1 MNAQLCLR
9 KTFVSLLFLALVASN
24 FYALKASQPGRTEIL
39 ARLKA
44 KVAKGEPLVAHIFV
58 PLCDNV
64 NQGIVPVNASLGNGQ
79 NLKTNLYW
87 GAGYGIKTHFSRQSE
102 WKLLGSQLNPVTYI
116 LERVAFERTYPN
128 GAKVILLAEA
138 YDGANMQECLQD
150 FADAAAGKKK
160 GKACLGGKEFEAW
173 AAADLLA
180 FNGHN
185 GLMEKELLSAK
196 RASGEGQDVVAIACF
211 AQSYFEPHFED
222 AACHPLVT
230 STHLL
235 APEAYVMRAI
245 IDSWAMLKSGEE
257 VRMAAAQAYNTY
269 QKCGMK
275 GANRLF
281 ATGWM
286 P

>member
-1 MNAQLCLR
+1 MNVQHLLRPSRIAVLCLLATLVFSLPLQAAQL
-9 KTFVSLLFLALVASN
+9 
-24 FYALKASQPGRTEIL
+24 GRDAIL
-39 ARLKA
+39 ARMKA
-44 KVAKGEPLVAHIFV
+44 KVQRGESLVAHIFV
-58 PLCDNV
+58 PLCDNL

-87 GAGYGIKTHFSRQSE
+87 GAGYGIKTHFSRQAE
-102 WKLLGSQLNPVTYI
+102 WKLLGAQLNPAKPI
-116 LERVAFERTYPN
+116 LERVAFERKYPN

-138 YDGANMQECLQD
+138 YDGANMKDCLQD
-150 FADAAAGKKK
+150 FAASAAGKKS
-160 GKACLGGKEFEAW
+160 GKVCLGGKEFEAW
-173 AAADLLA
+173 SAADLLA

-185 GLMEKELLSAK
+185 GLMEEDLLPAK
-196 RASGEGQDVVAIACF
+196 RSQGEGMDVVAIACF

-222 AACHPLVT
+222 AQCHPLVT

-245 IDSWAMLKSGEE
+245 IDSWAMLKTGEE
-257 VRMAAAQAYNTY
+257 VRAAAAQAYNTY
-269 QKCGMK
+269 QKCGIK